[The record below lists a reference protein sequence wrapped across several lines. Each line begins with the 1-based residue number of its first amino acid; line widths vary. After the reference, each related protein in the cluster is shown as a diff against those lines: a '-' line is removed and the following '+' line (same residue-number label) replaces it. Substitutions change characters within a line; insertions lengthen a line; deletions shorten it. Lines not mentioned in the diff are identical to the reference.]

1 VFSRAIPIYTLASV
15 EPDWWVQMF
24 KAAGGT
30 TPNAMPLST
39 NRRSEHYDRFEV
51 RPPRVP
57 RLPPPTD
64 SFSVQIFDS
73 EPGSTACKVEAFDA
87 QGHVIYSTT
96 PTTPA
101 SSAVTVKISKSGIA
115 RVRLTD
121 TGDGCEIDN
130 ISFNAPTN
138 NAASIAGTL
147 WHDLD
152 GDKIIDTGEPKLS
165 GWTRLPR

>member
-1 VFSRAIPIYTLASV
+1 
-15 EPDWWVQMF
+15 
-24 KAAGGT
+24 
-30 TPNAMPLST
+30 
-39 NRRSEHYDRFEV
+39 
-51 RPPRVP
+51 
-57 RLPPPTD
+57 
-64 SFSVQIFDS
+64 
-73 EPGSTACKVEAFDA
+73 
-87 QGHVIYSTT
+87 VIYSTT

-101 SSAVTVKISKSGIA
+101 SSAVTVKISKSGSR

-165 GWTRLPR
+165 GWTVFLDKDNDGVLDSGETSKLTDASGNYKFTLLAAGSYHVARSPRADGSAAFRRCPMMSRCRRARP